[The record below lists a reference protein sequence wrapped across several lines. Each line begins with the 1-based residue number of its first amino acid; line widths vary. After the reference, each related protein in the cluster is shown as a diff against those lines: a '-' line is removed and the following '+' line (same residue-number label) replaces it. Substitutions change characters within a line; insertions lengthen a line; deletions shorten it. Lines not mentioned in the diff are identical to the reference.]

1 MTFKVMPEVQL
12 RVDSAYPGDQGG
24 GKARLDPETMLLLK
38 ISPGDLVAIEGK
50 RRTVAKVWRMLVED
64 WNQRKIRIDNFTR
77 MNAGVSIGD
86 TVKVVKIIDEVEAK
100 RIILAPPEG
109 LPNKLPV
116 SNNPQVLNGL
126 IDFPIAKGDSVPI
139 ILGHPFIQPQIVP
152 FKVMEIEPEEAV
164 IITKNTQIE
173 FSDKP
178 AEGLE
183 GIRKLHYE
191 DIGGLKDEMQRL
203 RETIELPL
211 RHPELFQTLGIEPPK
226 GVLLYGPPG
235 TGKTLIAKAV
245 ANESGAHF
253 IHIAGPEV
261 ISKYYGESEQKLRE
275 IFEEAS
281 ENAPSIIF
289 IDELDSIAPR
299 REDVTGEVERRV
311 VAQLLTMMDGLEER
325 GEVIVIGATNR
336 VDAIDAALRRPGR
349 FDREIE
355 IGVPSEP
362 DRVEILKI
370 HTRGMPLYDDVS
382 LDTLAKQTHGFVG
395 ADLAALAR
403 EAAIRALRRYLPELD
418 LEEKEIP
425 AETLEIMKVLKSD
438 FRSAQRDVGPSAMRE
453 VMLEVSHVKWENVGG
468 LESAKIEIREAVE
481 YPLTKRQSFE
491 DLGIEPPRGVLL
503 YGPPGTGKTL
513 IAKAV
518 ATESGAN
525 FIPVR
530 GPQLLSKWVGESERA
545 VREVFKKARQVSP
558 SIIFFD
564 EIDALAPARGTTS
577 DSHVIDNVLNQ
588 ILTEM
593 DGLIELKDVVVMG
606 ATNRPEIVDPALLR
620 AGRFD
625 RLVYI
630 GEPNLEDR
638 IAILNVHSK
647 YLPIE
652 GTKFEK
658 VIELTRPLSNENLDK
673 LIESIKNEQSSNEQS
688 KNKLISLEEI
698 KAIILEIRKAMIENI
713 IVKKKIILDGFD
725 SLTLANLTMEVD
737 DSNINKVLTS
747 IRQEQE
753 ITKGEIMEKFNQIY
767 SPKAIHPSV
776 LEKRRKKILNRI
788 QFNKLNIV
796 GNALEYLI
804 DITLI
809 FDESSI
815 DEIIDLLKKPVII
828 GSHDIENYLSKIDH
842 RAKIIVNL
850 EARRKIIEDSLKER
864 KIDLYNYSVDEFV
877 NKSINLSEIELEKMI
892 DILWI
897 ERIVNENRIQKIKQ
911 LYDEKRLKSQGMK
924 IQDLANISIINKI
937 NDYDLDLLLETF
949 WKEQIID
956 HAKIIDFGDSLK
968 NKKWEE
974 LITRSVRRRKI
985 LDHLT
990 RMKIEFNDPPKKNLI
1005 GSIASKTEGY
1015 VGSDLEALCREA
1027 GMFALREE
1035 SSCIKEKHFEDAI
1048 KKVHPTMNEHV
1059 RDYYKKIQQ
1068 HFKGGLP
1075 QQVQPPE
1082 YQ

>member
-50 RRTVAKVWRMLVED
+50 RRTVAKVWRALVED

-100 RIILAPPEG
+100 KIILAPPED
-109 LPNKLPV
+109 LPKKIPIA
-116 SNNPQVLNGL
+116 NNPHVLNGL
-126 IDFPIAKGDSVPI
+126 IDFPVAKNDSVPI
-139 ILGHPFIQPQIVP
+139 MLGLPFIQPQIVA
-152 FKVMEIEPEEAV
+152 FKVVEIEPEEAV
-164 IITKNTQIE
+164 IITKNTSIE

-178 AEGLE
+178 AAGFE
-183 GIRKLHYE
+183 GIKRFSYE
-191 DIGGLKDEMQRL
+191 DIGGLKDELQRL

-211 RHPELFQTLGIEPPK
+211 RHPELFQKLGIEPPK

-245 ANESGAHF
+245 ASESGAHF
-253 IHIAGPEV
+253 ISIAGPEV
-261 ISKYYGESEQKLRE
+261 ISKYYGESEQRLRE
-275 IFEEAS
+275 VFEEAR

-299 REDVTGEVERRV
+299 REEVTGEVERRV

-325 GEVIVIGATNR
+325 GQVVVIGATNR

-355 IGVPSEP
+355 IGVPSEL
-362 DRVEILKI
+362 DRIEILKI
-370 HTRGMPLYDDVS
+370 HTRGMPLAEDVS
-382 LDTLAKQTHGFVG
+382 LDTLGQQTHGFVG

-403 EAAIRALRRYLPELD
+403 EAAIRALRRYLPDLD
-418 LEEKEIP
+418 LDADEVP
-425 AETLEIMKVLKSD
+425 AEVLDSLRVLASD

-453 VMLEVSHVKWENVGG
+453 VMLEVSHVKWGNVGG
-468 LESAKIEIREAVE
+468 LEDAKTEVREAVE
-481 YPLTKRQSFE
+481 YPLTHRQKFE

-518 ATESGAN
+518 ASESGAN

-593 DGLIELKDVVVMG
+593 DGLEELKDVVVMG
-606 ATNRPEIVDPALLR
+606 ATNRPDIVDPALLR

-630 GEPNLEDR
+630 GEPTFEDR
-638 IAILNVHSK
+638 KKIIQIHTRYMPL
-647 YLPIE
+647 E
-652 GTKFEK
+652 G
-658 VIELTRPLSNENLDK
+658 SA
-673 LIESIKNEQSSNEQS
+673 
-688 KNKLISLEEI
+688 LEEI
-698 KAIILEIRKAMIENI
+698 M
-713 IVKKKIILDGFD
+713 
-725 SLTLANLTMEVD
+725 
-737 DSNINKVLTS
+737 
-747 IRQEQE
+747 
-753 ITKGEIMEKFNQIY
+753 
-767 SPKAIHPSV
+767 
-776 LEKRRKKILNRI
+776 
-788 QFNKLNIV
+788 
-796 GNALEYLI
+796 
-804 DITLI
+804 
-809 FDESSI
+809 
-815 DEIIDLLKKPVII
+815 
-828 GSHDIENYLSKIDH
+828 
-842 RAKIIVNL
+842 
-850 EARRKIIEDSLKER
+850 
-864 KIDLYNYSVDEFV
+864 
-877 NKSINLSEIELEKMI
+877 
-892 DILWI
+892 
-897 ERIVNENRIQKIKQ
+897 
-911 LYDEKRLKSQGMK
+911 
-924 IQDLANISIINKI
+924 
-937 NDYDLDLLLETF
+937 
-949 WKEQIID
+949 
-956 HAKIIDFGDSLK
+956 
-968 NKKWEE
+968 
-974 LITRSVRRRKI
+974 
-985 LDHLT
+985 HLT
-990 RMKIEFNDPPKKNLI
+990 RGYSEEAIGEVVEKLGRERILEPDDVKAVITAATEGSGDVSVGTRRKRFVELLHEKNLVLSDPVRDQLATTLS
-1005 GSIASKTEGY
+1005 SITEGF
-1015 VGSDLEALCREA
+1015 VGSDLESICREA
-1027 GMFALREE
+1027 GMLALREDA
-1035 SSCIKEKHFEDAI
+1035 SVVTQRHFEEAQ
-1048 KKVHPTMNEHV
+1048 KKVHPMMNERL
-1059 RDYYKKIQQ
+1059 RDYYQKIQQ

-1075 QQVQPPE
+1075 KQVQPPE